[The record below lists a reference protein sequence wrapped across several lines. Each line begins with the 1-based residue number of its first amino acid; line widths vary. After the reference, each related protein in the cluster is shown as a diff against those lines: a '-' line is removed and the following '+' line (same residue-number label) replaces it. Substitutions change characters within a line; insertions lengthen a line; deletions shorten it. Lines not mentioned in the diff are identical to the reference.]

1 MSNGWKVYWIMV
13 VVTITNY
20 LVMVMWSL
28 PKISQMAGGGVPFD
42 MRPGG
47 YSFEEA
53 MAFISAIDASDR
65 DFYLNTQHMLDSS
78 YPALLSTTLAI
89 GLLNLLP
96 PYWRGAMATIAIS
109 AGIFDYLENVAVAKM
124 LNIAPDLLTPDLVS
138 TASNWTLAKSVST
151 TIASLVLVVSLAMKV
166 VVWLK
171 NRKSE
176 KG

>member
-1 MSNGWKVYWIMV
+1 
-13 VVTITNY
+13 
-20 LVMVMWSL
+20 
-28 PKISQMAGGGVPFD
+28 
-42 MRPGG
+42 
-47 YSFEEA
+47 
-53 MAFISAIDASDR
+53 
-65 DFYLNTQHMLDSS
+65 MLDSS

-96 PYWRGAMATIAIS
+96 RYWRGAMATIAIS
-109 AGIFDYLENVAVAKM
+109 AGIFDYLENAAVAKM
-124 LNIAPDLLTPDLVS
+124 LNIASDLLTPDLVS